1 MNPFDKMNAFNK
13 ANPES
18 KDVYRKMQ
26 QWQVLNKPENGVF
39 CPSSQLYP
47 MSIKLMQAVAS
58 GLINKRSYADFT
70 EQDMQTLQLFWG
82 LHLFGAWRNT
92 LGIYRIDKDILS
104 DIVKST
110 IPNDTPSSIFSRL
123 PEWCV
128 YVELP
133 HDYDVNITTD
143 AHNSRLLGF
152 WALFDYQ
159 NVSSKPRLALNLV
172 PNLKQMVNATFDQYQ
187 PIQLFIDD
195 NLTVEQSINDWYKQV
210 YNSNMDGITA
220 NIASSLD
227 LQFAKT
233 LLSLLLFLCAEE
245 PDISNI
251 LGEPIN
257 KDALRLPKYR
267 VNKKTGVFIPPDK
280 PTIYDIGK
288 RLGGEIR
295 TFNER
300 IGSGDSRISSR
311 KRPHIRRGHWHGVW
325 SGTGQNK
332 QFKIYW
338 QPAIFVNAN

>member
-1 MNPFDKMNAFNK
+1 MNAFDKMTAFNK
-13 ANPES
+13 ASPEA
-18 KDVYRKMQ
+18 KEVYRKMQ

-143 AHNSRLLGF
+143 AYNSRLLGF

-195 NLTVEQSINDWYKQV
+195 NLTVEQSINDWYQQV
-210 YNSNMDGITA
+210 YNSSMDGITA
-220 NIASSLD
+220 NIASNLD
-227 LQFAKT
+227 LKFAKT
-233 LLSLLLFLCAEE
+233 LLSSLLFLCAEE

-251 LGEPIN
+251 QGEPVN

-267 VNKKTGVFIPPDK
+267 INKKTGVFIPPDK
-280 PTIYDIGK
+280 PIIYDIGK

-295 TFNER
+295 TFNDK
-300 IGSGDSRISSR
+300 IATGDSRISSR

-325 SGTGQNK
+325 SGTGENK
-332 QFKIYW
+332 EFKIYW
-338 QPAIFVNAN
+338 QPAIFVNAR

>member
-1 MNPFDKMNAFNK
+1 MNAFDKITAFNK
-13 ANPES
+13 ANPEA
-18 KDVYRKMQ
+18 KEVYRKMQ

-39 CPSSQLYP
+39 FPSSQLYP

-143 AHNSRLLGF
+143 AYNSRLLGF

-187 PIQLFIDD
+187 QIQLFIDD
-195 NLTVEQSINDWYKQV
+195 NLRNIEGGRTLGLP
-210 YNSNMDGITA
+210 GIHF
-220 NIASSLD
+220 ISHSQLKEE
-227 LQFAKT
+227 LQKH
-233 LLSLLLFLCAEE
+233 
-245 PDISNI
+245 NI
-251 LGEPIN
+251 L
-257 KDALRLPKYR
+257 
-267 VNKKTGVFIPPDK
+267 
-280 PTIYDIGK
+280 
-288 RLGGEIR
+288 
-295 TFNER
+295 
-300 IGSGDSRISSR
+300 
-311 KRPHIRRGHWHGVW
+311 
-325 SGTGQNK
+325 
-332 QFKIYW
+332 
-338 QPAIFVNAN
+338 

>member
-1 MNPFDKMNAFNK
+1 MNAFDKMTAFNK
-13 ANPES
+13 ASPEA
-18 KDVYRKMQ
+18 KEVYRKMQ

-143 AHNSRLLGF
+143 AYNSRLLGF

-195 NLTVEQSINDWYKQV
+195 NLTVEQSINDWYQQV
-210 YNSNMDGITA
+210 YNSSMDGITA
-220 NIASSLD
+220 NIASNLD
-227 LQFAKT
+227 LKFAKT
-233 LLSLLLFLCAEE
+233 LLSSLLFLCAEE

-251 LGEPIN
+251 QGEPVN

-267 VNKKTGVFIPPDK
+267 INKKTGVFIPPDK
-280 PTIYDIGK
+280 PIIYDIGK

-295 TFNER
+295 TFNDK
-300 IGSGDSRISSR
+300 IATGDSRISSR

-338 QPAIFVNAN
+338 QPAIFVNAR